1 MLPCVRPFPCGH
13 ARPRRPRFRIANRSR
28 KSSCRSTHTWTLRAA
43 AYCLRLS
50 LASRLGA
57 MRAGNMRSSKL
68 PLAHGCT
75 AGRNQTRWHKIL
87 VFWIA
92 SSKGSVYLIM
102 TFWLLHLHPS
112 LLFSSAFFPIT
123 LGPFCAFHAG
133 PFSVLCDRN
142 STDEEHARWHRKWQ
156 PLVRSPFGD
165 CSMSKAPPREHTAA
179 HPPLRMYNPK
189 FCAEDAG
196 R

>member
-28 KSSCRSTHTWTLRAA
+28 KSSCGSTHTWTLRAA

-57 MRAGNMRSSKL
+57 MRAGNMRSSKF
-68 PLAHGCT
+68 PLAHRCT
-75 AGRNQTRWHKIL
+75 AGRNQTRRHKIRF
-87 VFWIA
+87 VWIG
-92 SSKGSVYLIM
+92 SSKGSVYPIM
-102 TFWLLHLHPS
+102 TFSLIHLHRS
-112 LLFSSAFFPIT
+112 LLFSSAIVPIT

-142 STDEEHARWHRKWQ
+142 STDEEHARWHKKW
-156 PLVRSPFGD
+156 RSFSANPVWGLLHEQ
-165 CSMSKAPPREHTAA
+165 SAPSRTHC
-179 HPPLRMYNPK
+179 
-189 FCAEDAG
+189 CAPAPQNV
-196 R
+196 